1 MRLTIA
7 LAVSAFVLVSGCGQA
22 AAPDDQKGELPSLSP
37 ETVLRVHWIGKKELA
52 IDGSAFYFNRMWDL
66 EQTRVLENM
75 ILNKVAALPWKLL
88 RGDEAP
94 PNAPVFLCRW
104 LLESLKYEESYTEVR
119 APADSRLQVVLA
131 VRLSDDRHAMWQ
143 SNLAMVLNSA
153 SGVLPASSRD
163 NPEGWSTVHPQTK
176 DRLQLVRHGEWTVF
190 TVAPDK
196 AEFPRKI
203 LEHIDRK
210 PNPFGA
216 TNRWLR
222 ADVNLNRVAQ
232 CLGRTDFFS
241 GDPIV
246 SLSLSGDGANVFTD
260 VTVTFSEPLPGSIE
274 PWELPGELIHEPL
287 TSFAAARGIRP
298 LLSQWAWWKAMPLGE
313 PPNQMFAWSVRGSP
327 FQVYLAGPMPEAEAR
342 MARLAEQLL
351 TRVNP
356 WLTNNGPSIGD
367 SGVPLF
373 EQVDGG
379 KGVRWNIPGV
389 WPFVTSVAAGGG
401 RSFLMAGLTPE
412 NSPGKPMAARRF
424 QEVLARTNL
433 VYFEWES
440 TPARLNDWLP
450 VLQTTRVLAHR
461 APLPD
466 ECQSLKWMTALQHR
480 LAEAETAV
488 YRTAPNRLELHRKST
503 IGLTAAELHLLAD
516 WFESPRFPAGL
527 HTFVAP
533 PP

>member
-1 MRLTIA
+1 M
-7 LAVSAFVLVSGCGQA
+7 Q
-22 AAPDDQKGELPSLSP
+22 
-37 ETVLRVHWIGKKELA
+37 
-52 IDGSAFYFNRMWDL
+52 M
-66 EQTRVLENM
+66 
-75 ILNKVAALPWKLL
+75 
-88 RGDEAP
+88 
-94 PNAPVFLCRW
+94 
-104 LLESLKYEESYTEVR
+104 
-119 APADSRLQVVLA
+119 
-131 VRLSDDRHAMWQ
+131 
-143 SNLAMVLNSA
+143 
-153 SGVLPASSRD
+153 
-163 NPEGWSTVHPQTK
+163 
-176 DRLQLVRHGEWTVF
+176 VRHGEWTVF
-190 TVAPDK
+190 SIAPDK